1 MATNIELSIMPEC
14 YIDTKLIKILVPP
27 KERYN
32 HQKGCTTITSLMQK
46 NLKDKFA
53 VGIVDRDK
61 IELAYAK
68 EFDLLCEVPLNLQLY
83 RHKNLQKHHY
93 LIFIIPAMEK
103 WILESVVTANLQI
116 TDFGLPNNLNEL
128 RVITKTATSEE
139 NNLYAKNINQLFQA
153 LKTVNPITIAV
164 LSFWIMELKNKNYVV
179 DLQALRDKTKEIIEG
194 KL

>member
-32 HQKGCTTITSLMQK
+32 HQKGCTTITNLMQK
-46 NLKDKFA
+46 QLKDSFA

-61 IELAYAK
+61 KELAYAK
-68 EFDLLCEVPLNLQLY
+68 EFDLLCEVPQSLQLY

-103 WILESVVTANLQI
+103 WILENSLSANLQI
-116 TDFGLPNNLNEL
+116 VDFGLPNTLNEL
-128 RVITKTATSEE
+128 RAITKTAKSEE
-139 NNLYAKNINQLFQA
+139 NNQYATHFNQLFQT
-153 LKTVNPITIAV
+153 LKIANPLSIAV
-164 LSFWIMELKNKNYVV
+164 LSFWLTELKSKNYTIDLQELKAKTEKIMENM
-179 DLQALRDKTKEIIEG
+179 
-194 KL
+194 

>member
-1 MATNIELSIMPEC
+1 MSGNIELSIMPEC

-83 RHKNLQKHHY
+83 KHKNPQKHHY
-93 LIFIIPAMEK
+93 LIFIVPAMEK
-103 WILESVVTANLQI
+103 WILESVATANLQI

-128 RVITKTATSEE
+128 RAITKTATSEE
-139 NNLYAKNINQLFQA
+139 NNLYSKNINQLFQA
-153 LKTVNPITIAV
+153 LKTVNPVTIAV
-164 LSFWIMELKNKNYVV
+164 LSFWIMELKDQNYVV
-179 DLQALRDKTKEIIEG
+179 DLQELRDKTKEIIEG
-194 KL
+194 KS

>member
-32 HQKGCTTITSLMQK
+32 HQKGCTTITNLMQK
-46 NLKDKFA
+46 QLKDSFA

-61 IELAYAK
+61 KELAYAQ
-68 EFDLLCEVPLNLQLY
+68 EFDLLCEVPQSLQLY

-103 WILESVVTANLQI
+103 WILENSLSANLQI
-116 TDFGLPNNLNEL
+116 VDFGLPNTLNEL
-128 RVITKTATSEE
+128 RTITKTAKSEE
-139 NNLYAKNINQLFQA
+139 NNQYAKNFNQLFQT
-153 LKTVNPITIAV
+153 LKIANPLSIAV
-164 LSFWIMELKNKNYVV
+164 LSFWLTELKSKNYTI
-179 DLQALRDKTKEIIEG
+179 DLQELKAKTEKMMENM
-194 KL
+194 

>member
-32 HQKGCTTITSLMQK
+32 HQKGCTTITNLMQK
-46 NLKDKFA
+46 QLKDSFA

-61 IELAYAK
+61 KELAYAK
-68 EFDLLCEVPLNLQLY
+68 EFDLLCEVPQSLQLY

-103 WILESVVTANLQI
+103 WILENSLSANLQI
-116 TDFGLPNNLNEL
+116 VDFGLPNSLNEL
-128 RVITKTATSEE
+128 RAITKTAKSEE
-139 NNLYAKNINQLFQA
+139 NNQYAKNFNQLFQT
-153 LKTVNPITIAV
+153 LKIANPLSIAV
-164 LSFWIMELKNKNYVV
+164 LSFWLTELKSKNYTIDLQELKAKTEKIMENM
-179 DLQALRDKTKEIIEG
+179 
-194 KL
+194 

>member
-1 MATNIELSIMPEC
+1 MATNVELSIMPEC

-27 KERYN
+27 TERYN
-32 HQKGCTTITSLMQK
+32 HQKGCTTITNLMQK
-46 NLKDKFA
+46 QLKDKFA

-68 EFDLLCEVPLNLQLY
+68 EFDLICEVSQSLQLY

-103 WILESVVTANLQI
+103 WILESVAATNLQI

-128 RVITKTATSEE
+128 RAITKTATSEE
-139 NNLYAKNINQLFQA
+139 NTLYSKQITNLFKA
-153 LKTVNPITIAV
+153 LKNVNPLTIAV
-164 LSFWIMELKNKNYVV
+164 LSFWITELKNKNYSI
-179 DLQALRDKTKEIIEG
+179 DLQELRDKTKEISEN
-194 KL
+194 